1 LKNFYKQLGLSAGTG
16 IRFDFSNLI
25 LRLDLGFRFKRPEMY
40 YKNAGWKAPDIGFDD
55 FFKKIFTRGSND
67 EYRKW
72 RYENFNFSVGI
83 SYPF

>member
-1 LKNFYKQLGLSAGTG
+1 MKNFYKQLGLSAGTG

-55 FFKKIFTRGSND
+55 FFKKIFTRDQMMSI
-67 EYRKW
+67 
-72 RYENFNFSVGI
+72 ENGDMKI
-83 SYPF
+83 SISP